1 MKNKVKR
8 TPEQRKELNSK
19 IAEII
24 WYSIGGIVLIGG
36 FVFSIL
42 GLLIMNMRNNFTTH
56 PFYPLYEAQGRF
68 FSWLGFGS
76 TYANAGLML
85 ILVAVVYLIIVF
97 YIFSNIADVKEK
109 RNKNKKIQKKS
120 LKIVIEENVNE
131 SVVEQ

>member
-8 TPEQRKELNSK
+8 TPEQRKDLNNR

-24 WYSIGGIVLIGG
+24 WYSIGGVILLGG

-42 GLLIMNMRNNFTTH
+42 GLLIMNMNNNFTTH
-56 PFYPLYEAQGRF
+56 PFYPLYQAQGRF

-76 TYANAGLML
+76 TYANAGLVL
-85 ILVAVVYLIIVF
+85 ILIAVVYLIVVF
-97 YIFSNIADVKEK
+97 YIYSNIADVKEK
-109 RNKNKKIQKKS
+109 RNRSKKIQKKS
-120 LKIVIEENVNE
+120 LKIVIDEKVNE